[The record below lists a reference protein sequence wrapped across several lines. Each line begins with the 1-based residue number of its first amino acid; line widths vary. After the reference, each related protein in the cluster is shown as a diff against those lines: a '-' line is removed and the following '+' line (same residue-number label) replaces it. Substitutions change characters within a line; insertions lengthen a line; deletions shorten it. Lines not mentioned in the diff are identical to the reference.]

1 MNTQVKFRYSE
12 RTGFKMIL
20 INDLPS
26 LFVTRLSHL
35 PYMAYRIIAPSVEFK
50 RDLSRHT
57 RVFESARTHS
67 TVVACTAMPL
77 RADGD
82 VGNGCGMSV

>member
-50 RDLSRHT
+50 RDL
-57 RVFESARTHS
+57 
-67 TVVACTAMPL
+67 
-77 RADGD
+77 
-82 VGNGCGMSV
+82 